1 MEGVIAMKDLT
12 VIVQEETVLIAVNTI
27 QAAQEVLVNALKV
40 LVATAVIIS
49 RQPLSAILKFK
60 PNMAV
65 PGVQVAEQM
74 LGKKQK
80 AGLSIVPAAALNVL
94 RIGAAG

>member
-1 MEGVIAMKDLT
+1 MEGVL
-12 VIVQEETVLIAVNTI
+12 IVANTI
-27 QAAQEVLVNALKV
+27 QVAQRVLASVLKGR
-40 LVATAVIIS
+40 VATAVIIS